1 MTTRALNRSQPVAF
15 DSRALVPGPA
25 AITAILIALAAWYLN
40 AAISW
45 RQSALF
51 LVGAGAGVVLYH
63 AAFGFTSSWR
73 VFISDRRGAG
83 LRAQM
88 LMLAITC
95 AVFFPLLASGTLFG
109 QPLRGSVSPIGVG
122 VAAGAFIF
130 GVGMQLGGGCAS
142 GTLFSV
148 GGGSTRMLVTLFFF
162 IIGSVVGTAHMGWW
176 TAQPAFAP
184 TSVVNTMGAWPALA
198 ASLALFGGIAWITT
212 VFEKKRHGRL
222 LEGPPA
228 LSKQPRTIGGR
239 LRVEGRWLTGPW
251 PLVAGAVGLAVVN
264 IATLTIGGR
273 PWGVTSAFALWG
285 AKWFAA
291 LGIDVA
297 SWSYWT
303 APAQATALKSSV
315 LMDVTSVMDF
325 GIILG
330 ALLAA
335 ILAGRFAPVLNV
347 SGRSAAAAVIGGL
360 LLGYGAR
367 IAYGCNIGAYF
378 SGIASGSLHGW
389 LWLVA
394 AFAGNIAGTRLRPMF
409 DLNVEKTRTAC

>member
-1 MTTRALNRSQPVAF
+1 MTTQALNPAATVATG
-15 DSRALVPGPA
+15 SRALVPGPA
-25 AITAILIALAAWYLN
+25 AITAMAIVAGAWYLN
-40 AAISW
+40 AIVSW
-45 RQSALF
+45 RQAALF
-51 LVGAGAGVVLYH
+51 IVGAFAGVVLYH

-95 AVFFPLLASGTLFG
+95 AVFFPLLASGSLFG
-109 QPLRGSVSPIGVG
+109 QPLRGSISPVGVG

-130 GVGMQLGGGCAS
+130 GLGMQLGGGCAS

-148 GGGSTRMLVTLFFF
+148 GGGSTRMVITLLFF
-162 IIGSVVGTAHMGWW
+162 IIGSVIGTAHMGWW
-176 TAQPAFAP
+176 TAQPALAP
-184 TSVVNTMGAWPALA
+184 TSIVSTMGPWLG
-198 ASLALFGGIAWITT
+198 LALSFLVFGAIAWVTM
-212 VFEKKRHGRL
+212 FAEKKRHGML
-222 LEGPPA
+222 VDDLKPAPGP
-228 LSKQPRTIGGR
+228 
-239 LRVEGRWLTGPW
+239 RWLTGPW

-285 AKWFAA
+285 AKWFETI
-291 LGIDVA
+291 GVDVA
-297 SWSYWT
+297 SWSYWQ
-303 APAQATALKSSV
+303 APAQAQALRSSV
-315 LMDVTSVMDF
+315 LLDVTSVMNF

-335 ILAGRFAPVLNV
+335 ILAGRFAPVLKI
-347 SGRSAAAAVIGGL
+347 SGRSLAAAVIGGL

-409 DLNVEKTRTAC
+409 DLPVERTRNAC

>member
-1 MTTRALNRSQPVAF
+1 MATTTIATERSIGVA
-15 DSRALVPGPA
+15 SRALIPGPA
-25 AITAILIALAAWYLN
+25 AVTAIMIVFSAWYLN
-40 AAISW
+40 AVISW
-45 RQSALF
+45 RQAALF
-51 LVGAGAGVVLYH
+51 LVGAAAGVVLYH

-73 VFISDRRGAG
+73 VFIADRRGAG

-95 AVFFPLLASGTLFG
+95 VVFFPLLAAGNLFG

-148 GGGSTRMLVTLFFF
+148 GGGSTRMLITLFFF
-162 IIGSVVGTAHMGWW
+162 IIGSVIGTAHMGWW
-176 TAQPAFAP
+176 TAQPAFPA
-184 TSVVNTMGAWPALA
+184 TSIVTTMGPWLALA
-198 ASLALFGGIAWITT
+198 ASLVLFGAIAWLTL
-212 VFEKKRHGRL
+212 VAENKRHDRL
-222 LEGPPA
+222 IGGSLA
-228 LSKQPRTIGGR
+228 LSEQPRTAGGR
-239 LRVEGRWLTGPW
+239 WRVERRWLTGPW

-291 LGIDVA
+291 LGVDVA

-303 APAQATALKSSV
+303 APAQAAALKSSV

-335 ILAGRFAPVLNV
+335 IFAGRFAPVWRI
-347 SGRSAAAAVIGGL
+347 SGPSLAAAIIGGL

-389 LWLVA
+389 LWLAA
-394 AFAGNIAGTRLRPMF
+394 AFAGNVAGTSLRPMF
-409 DLNVEKTRTAC
+409 DLNVEKTRSAC